1 MTIPSADPADP
12 ARARTTDRLA
22 AALRESDGLG
32 RLSTARLAALL
43 SEGIH
48 QAALGGVVLFSPE
61 AATTPAAIA
70 GGFAVML
77 LPYSIV
83 GPFAAAALDR
93 WDRRVVV
100 AVAALVRTLA
110 IVATIVLVAAGAVR
124 SGVGLATLFGLSLV
138 AIGLGRLINTGMT
151 AAMPKVVPDRI
162 LAATN
167 SALVTIGSVITAV
180 GAVAA
185 FAVLAVLGAGDSAV
199 SWTLVP
205 AVVSGLVGVWAVLAL
220 PRRHLGPDD
229 DELIHPPESTFTR
242 GAFRT
247 FAGGLAEGGRAA
259 RSTALVWVSLTGVT
273 LGRAAFGITTM
284 LAILLL
290 RDVEPGSPTSI
301 TGASADA
308 TVAVTD
314 ATVTAATSG
323 PVIAGMGGFG
333 LLSGAVAAGMGIAA
347 VVAPWAMARTRRI
360 LVVAAGAAVA
370 AIAQAIVG
378 PTLNPTALVV
388 GAVAIG
394 LGSQVVKL
402 VADNAMQTDVPDAR
416 RGGVF
421 ALQDALFNSAFVVGM
436 VVVLPWVPADGRSES
451 LMILPAL
458 LYAASAG
465 LALSVGLASRAE
477 AESQRPGADRAHTD
491 RASTHRTS
499 TNRAPAD
506 RTAPDRT
513 SATETS
519 ASGTRSGRP
528 SGS

>member
-1 MTIPSADPADP
+1 MASVPSQSAVPVDP
-12 ARARTTDRLA
+12 ARGGLA

-48 QAALGGVVLFSPE
+48 QAALGGIVLFSPE

-93 WDRRVVV
+93 WDRRFVV
-100 AVAALVRTLA
+100 AVAALVRTVA
-110 IVATIVLVAAGAVR
+110 IIATIALIAAGAVH
-124 SGVGLATLFGLSLV
+124 SGAGLVALFGLSLV

-162 LAATN
+162 LAGTN
-167 SALVTIGSVITAV
+167 SVLVTVGSIITAV

-185 FAVLAVLGAGDSAV
+185 FAVLAVLGAGDAAV

-205 AVVSGLVGVWAVLAL
+205 SVVTALVGVWAILAL
-220 PRRHLGPDD
+220 PRHHLGPDD
-229 DELIHPPESTFTR
+229 DELPSHPQR
-242 GAFRT
+242 GVARDALRL
-247 FAGGLAEGGRAA
+247 FAGGLAEGVRAA
-259 RSTALVWVSLTGVT
+259 RATTLVWVSLAGVT

-290 RDVEPGSPTSI
+290 RDAESDG
-301 TGASADA
+301 TG
-308 TVAVTD
+308 
-314 ATVTAATSG
+314 G

-333 LLSGAVAAGMGIAA
+333 LMSAAVAAGMGLAA
-347 VVAPWAMARTRRI
+347 VVTPWAIARTRRI
-360 LVVAAGAAVA
+360 LVVAGGAAISAATQVA
-370 AIAQAIVG
+370 VG
-378 PTLNPTALVV
+378 PTLDPMALVI
-388 GAVAIG
+388 GAVTLG
-394 LGSQVVKL
+394 LGAQVVKL

-436 VVVLPWVPADGRSES
+436 VVVLPLVPDDGRSVS
-451 LMILPAL
+451 LMLVPAV
-458 LYAASAG
+458 LYGVSTA
-465 LALSVGLASRAE
+465 LAVVVGMRSGAE
-477 AESQRPGADRAHTD
+477 ADRPR
-491 RASTHRTS
+491 THR
-499 TNRAPAD
+499 APGD
-506 RTAPDRT
+506 
-513 SATETS
+513 
-519 ASGTRSGRP
+519 
-528 SGS
+528 

>member
-1 MTIPSADPADP
+1 MIGGPAASATVTPVTSPPADP
-12 ARARTTDRLA
+12 AVPTRGRLA

-48 QAALGGVVLFSPE
+48 QAALGGIVLFSPE
-61 AATTPAAIA
+61 SGTTPAAIV

-110 IVATIVLVAAGAVR
+110 IVATIALIAAGAVH
-124 SGVGLATLFGLSLV
+124 SGAGLAVLFALSLV

-151 AAMPKVVPDRI
+151 AAMPKVVPDRL

-167 SALVTIGSVITAV
+167 SVLVTVGSVITAV

-185 FAVLAVLGAGDSAV
+185 FAVLAVLGAGDAAV

-205 AVVSGLVGVWAVLAL
+205 SVVTALAGVWAILAL

-229 DELIHPPESTFTR
+229 DEVRSHPVEAVTR
-242 GAFRT
+242 RAARA
-247 FAGGLAEGGRAA
+247 FAGGLAEGVRAA
-259 RSTALVWVSLTGVT
+259 RSSALVWVSLTGVT

-290 RDVEPGSPTSI
+290 RDAESGGS
-301 TGASADA
+301 G
-308 TVAVTD
+308 
-314 ATVTAATSG
+314 G
-323 PVIAGMGGFG
+323 PVVAGMGGFG
-333 LLSGAVAAGMGIAA
+333 LMSAAVAAGMGLAA
-347 VVAPWAMARTRRI
+347 VVTPWAIARARRV
-360 LVVAAGAAVA
+360 LVVAAGAAASAVA
-370 AIAQAIVG
+370 QLVVG
-378 PTLNPTALVV
+378 PTLDPTALVV

-394 LGSQVVKL
+394 LGAQVVKL
-402 VADNAMQTDVPDAR
+402 VADNAMQTDVPDVR

-436 VVVLPWVPADGRSES
+436 LVVLPLVPADGRSVS
-451 LMILPAL
+451 LMVVPAV
-458 LYAASAG
+458 LYAAAAVI
-465 LALSVGLASRAE
+465 ALVVGTQSGAQTERA
-477 AESQRPGADRAHTD
+477 RG
-491 RASTHRTS
+491 
-499 TNRAPAD
+499 D
-506 RTAPDRT
+506 RTTAH
-513 SATETS
+513 
-519 ASGTRSGRP
+519 
-528 SGS
+528 

>member
-1 MTIPSADPADP
+1 MTSLSADPADP
-12 ARARTTDRLA
+12 SRGRLA
-22 AALRESDGLG
+22 SALRESDGLG

-48 QAALGGVVLFSPE
+48 QAALGGIVLFSPE

-110 IVATIVLVAAGAVR
+110 IVATIVLIAAGAVR
-124 SGVGLATLFGLSLV
+124 SGAGLAALFGLSLV

-167 SALVTIGSVITAV
+167 SVLVTVGSVITAI

-185 FAVLAVLGAGDSAV
+185 FAVLAVLGAGDAAV

-205 AVVSGLVGVWAVLAL
+205 SVITALVGVWAVLAL

-229 DELIHPPESTFTR
+229 DEVTDQPASALTR
-242 GAFRT
+242 DTFRT
-247 FAGGLAEGGRAA
+247 FAGGLAEGVRAA
-259 RSTALVWVSLTGVT
+259 RSTALVWVSLAGVT

-290 RDVEPGSPTSI
+290 RDAESGGPGDG
-301 TGASADA
+301 GANSAA
-308 TVAVTD
+308 APVADT
-314 ATVTAATSG
+314 G

-333 LLSGAVAAGMGIAA
+333 LMSAAVAAGMGLAA
-347 VVAPWAMARTRRI
+347 VVAPWAMSRARRI
-360 LVVAAGAAVA
+360 LVVAAGAAVS
-370 AIAQAIVG
+370 AIAQAVVG

-394 LGSQVVKL
+394 LGAQVVKL

-436 VVVLPWVPADGRSES
+436 VLVLPWVPADGRSVL
-451 LMILPAL
+451 LMVVPAV
-458 LYAASAG
+458 LYAASAVIA
-465 LALSVGLASRAE
+465 LAVTTRSRAK
-477 AESQRPGADRAHTD
+477 A
-491 RASTHRTS
+491 
-499 TNRAPAD
+499 
-506 RTAPDRT
+506 
-513 SATETS
+513 
-519 ASGTRSGRP
+519 
-528 SGS
+528 

>member
-1 MTIPSADPADP
+1 MTSPTTGPAGP
-12 ARARTTDRLA
+12 RRGRLA
-22 AALRESDGLG
+22 SALRESDGLG
-32 RLSTARLAALL
+32 RLSTARLSALL

-48 QAALGGVVLFSPE
+48 QAALGGIVLFSPE
-61 AATTPAAIA
+61 SATTPAAIV

-110 IVATIVLVAAGAVR
+110 IVATIALVAAGAVHT
-124 SGVGLATLFGLSLV
+124 GPGLTALFALSLV

-167 SALVTIGSVITAV
+167 SALVTVGSVITAV

-185 FAVLAVLGAGDSAV
+185 FAVLAVLGAGDAAV

-205 AVVSGLVGVWAVLAL
+205 SVATALVGVWAILAL

-229 DELIHPPESTFTR
+229 DELHAGPERGVTR
-242 GAFRT
+242 DAVT
-247 FAGGLAEGGRAA
+247 LFAGGLAEGVRAA
-259 RSTALVWVSLTGVT
+259 RSTALVWVALTGVT

-290 RDVEPGSPTSI
+290 RDVESGDS
-301 TGASADA
+301 G
-308 TVAVTD
+308 
-314 ATVTAATSG
+314 G
-323 PVIAGMGGFG
+323 PVVAGMGGFG
-333 LLSGAVAAGMGIAA
+333 LMSAAVAAGMGLAA
-347 VVAPWAMARTRRI
+347 VVTPWAIARRRRV
-360 LVVAAGAAVA
+360 LVVVAGAVLSAVA
-370 AIAQAIVG
+370 QLAVG
-378 PTLNPTALVV
+378 PTLDPTALVV

-394 LGSQVVKL
+394 LGAQVVKL

-436 VVVLPWVPADGRSES
+436 VAVLPLVPADGRSVT
-451 LMILPAL
+451 LMLVPAG
-458 LYAASAG
+458 LYAAAAG
-465 LALSVGLASRAE
+465 IALAV
-477 AESQRPGADRAHTD
+477 
-491 RASTHRTS
+491 
-499 TNRAPAD
+499 
-506 RTAPDRT
+506 
-513 SATETS
+513 ATGS
-519 ASGTRSGRP
+519 RSGSESERTRGDRP
-528 SGS
+528 AAD

>member
-1 MTIPSADPADP
+1 MTFPSAEPADP
-12 ARARTTDRLA
+12 SRTRPTGRLT

-110 IVATIVLVAAGAVR
+110 IVATIGLVAAGAVR
-124 SGVGLATLFGLSLV
+124 SGVGLALLFGLSLV

-151 AAMPKVVPDRI
+151 AAMPKVVPVRI

-185 FAVLAVLGAGDSAV
+185 FAVLAVLGAGDAAV

-205 AVVSGLVGVWAVLAL
+205 AVISGLVGVWAVLAL

-229 DELIHPPESTFTR
+229 DELSHQPDSALTR
-242 GAFRT
+242 GAFRAFT
-247 FAGGLAEGGRAA
+247 GGLAEGGRAA

-290 RDVEPGSPTSI
+290 RDVEPGSPASI
-301 TGASADA
+301 TGASADVSGA
-308 TVAVTD
+308 D
-314 ATVTAATSG
+314 ATVSAATSG

-333 LLSGAVAAGMGIAA
+333 LLSAAVAAGMGIAA

-360 LVVAAGAAVA
+360 LVVVAGAAVA

-378 PTLNPTALVV
+378 PTLDPTALVV

-402 VADNAMQTDVPDAR
+402 VADNAMQTDVPDVR

-436 VVVLPWVPADGRSES
+436 VVVLPWVPADGRSVP
-451 LMILPAL
+451 LMVLPAL
-458 LYAASAG
+458 MYAASAG
-465 LALSVGLASRAE
+465 IALAVALRSRVLSSGSE
-477 AESQRPGADRAHTD
+477 AETQRPGADRAATD
-491 RASTHRTS
+491 RAS
-499 TNRAPAD
+499 
-506 RTAPDRT
+506 PDRT
-513 SATETS
+513 SAHR
-519 ASGTRSGRP
+519 AHAD
-528 SGS
+528 

>member
-1 MTIPSADPADP
+1 MMPLDTPTHTSTTHTSPTHEQVSRPFPFTEPGYRGGVTSPPAGSA
-12 ARARTTDRLA
+12 RDRLS

-48 QAALGGVVLFSPE
+48 QAALGGIVLFSPE

-100 AVAALVRTLA
+100 AVAALIRTLA
-110 IVATIVLVAAGAVR
+110 IVATIALIAAGAVH
-124 SGVGLATLFGLSLV
+124 SGPGLAALFGLSLV

-167 SALVTIGSVITAV
+167 SVLVTVGSVVTAI

-185 FAVLAVLGAGDSAV
+185 FAVLAVLGAGDAAV

-205 AVVSGLVGVWAVLAL
+205 SVVTALVGVWAVLAL

-229 DELIHPPESTFTR
+229 DEVTHLPGDPLARTTFH
-242 GAFRT
+242 T
-247 FAGGLAEGGRAA
+247 FAGGLAEGFRAA
-259 RSTALVWVSLTGVT
+259 RSSSLVWVSLAGVT
-273 LGRAAFGITTM
+273 LGRAAFGVTTM

-290 RDVEPGSPTSI
+290 RDAEGSGSGSGAGTDTS
-301 TGASADA
+301 TDGAI
-308 TVAVTD
+308 
-314 ATVTAATSG
+314 
-323 PVIAGMGGFG
+323 IAGMGGFG
-333 LLSGAVAAGMGIAA
+333 LLSAAVAGGMGIAA
-347 VVAPWAMARTRRI
+347 IAAPWAMARARRI
-360 LVVAAGAAVA
+360 LVVAAGALLA
-370 AIAQAIVG
+370 AAAQAVVG
-378 PTLNPTALVV
+378 PTLDPTALVI
-388 GAVAIG
+388 GAIAIG

-436 VVVLPWVPADGRSES
+436 VVVLPLVPADGRSVS
-451 LMILPAL
+451 LMLVPAV
-458 LYAASAG
+458 LYAVSAV
-465 LALSVGLASRAE
+465 LAVAVAMRSEAE
-477 AESQRPGADRAHTD
+477 AEGTGGQRTGTE
-491 RASTHRTS
+491 
-499 TNRAPAD
+499 
-506 RTAPDRT
+506 RTA
-513 SATETS
+513 AN
-519 ASGTRSGRP
+519 
-528 SGS
+528 

>member
-1 MTIPSADPADP
+1 MASVPSQSAPPVAP
-12 ARARTTDRLA
+12 ARGSLV

-48 QAALGGVVLFSPE
+48 QAALGGIVLFSPE

-93 WDRRVVV
+93 WDRRFVV
-100 AVAALVRTLA
+100 AVAALIRTVA
-110 IVATIVLVAAGAVR
+110 IIATIALIAAGAVH
-124 SGVGLATLFGLSLV
+124 SGAGLVALFGLSLV

-162 LAATN
+162 LAGTN
-167 SALVTIGSVITAV
+167 SVLVTAGSVITAV

-185 FAVLAVLGAGDSAV
+185 FAVLAVLGAGDAAV

-205 AVVSGLVGVWAVLAL
+205 SVVTALLGVWAILAL
-220 PRRHLGPDD
+220 PRHHLGPDD
-229 DELIHPPESTFTR
+229 DELSLHPQR
-242 GAFRT
+242 GVARDALRL
-247 FAGGLAEGGRAA
+247 FAGGLAEGLRGA
-259 RSTALVWVSLTGVT
+259 RSTALVWVALAGVT

-290 RDVEPGSPTSI
+290 RDVESDGN
-301 TGASADA
+301 G
-308 TVAVTD
+308 
-314 ATVTAATSG
+314 G

-333 LLSGAVAAGMGIAA
+333 LMSAAVAAGMGLAA
-347 VVAPWAMARTRRI
+347 VVTPWAIARRRRI
-360 LVVAAGAAVA
+360 LVVAGGAALSA
-370 AIAQAIVG
+370 ATQLAVG
-378 PTLNPTALVV
+378 PTLDPMALVI
-388 GAVAIG
+388 GAVTLG
-394 LGSQVVKL
+394 LGAQVVKL

-436 VVVLPWVPADGRSES
+436 VAVLPLVPDDGRSVS
-451 LMILPAL
+451 LMLVPAV
-458 LYAASAG
+458 LYGVSAV
-465 LALSVGLASRAE
+465 LALVVGMRSG
-477 AESQRPGADRAHTD
+477 AESDRPRTH
-491 RASTHRTS
+491 RASG
-499 TNRAPAD
+499 D
-506 RTAPDRT
+506 
-513 SATETS
+513 
-519 ASGTRSGRP
+519 
-528 SGS
+528 